1 VLLKQHVEDYGD
13 GDAFF
18 VSPALHNTHI
28 DAMVTMIEAIRP
40 SYIFPQHFGPY
51 QVTEQLLDSWLSV
64 RGQG

>member
-1 VLLKQHVEDYGD
+1 M
-13 GDAFF
+13 
-18 VSPALHNTHI
+18 HI
-28 DAMVTMIEAIRP
+28 DATVTMIEAIRP